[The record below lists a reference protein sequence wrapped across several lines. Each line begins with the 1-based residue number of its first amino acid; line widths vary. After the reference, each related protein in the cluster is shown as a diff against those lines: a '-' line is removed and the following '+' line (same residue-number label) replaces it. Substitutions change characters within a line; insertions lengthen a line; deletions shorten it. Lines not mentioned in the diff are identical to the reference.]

1 MDQFLLSRLFSEY
14 LLFSFLISEAFHHIF
29 LSPLVF
35 LLIPLRKPLSWRI
48 ACLLASS
55 YGSGM
60 QSIHL
65 SAEGYPFASCERAEI
80 EFRCRKTISLEAN
93 HGDVVRSRDGRP
105 IACRS
110 GRQASIRLSRR
121 RSPRYL

>member
-80 EFRCRKTISLEAN
+80 EFRCRKTI
-93 HGDVVRSRDGRP
+93 
-105 IACRS
+105 
-110 GRQASIRLSRR
+110 
-121 RSPRYL
+121 

>member
-14 LLFSFLISEAFHHIF
+14 LPFSFLISEA
-29 LSPLVF
+29 
-35 LLIPLRKPLSWRI
+35 IPPYFPLSAFFSSYSEISLLRRI

-65 SAEGYPFASCERAEI
+65 SAEVLRIVRA
-80 EFRCRKTISLEAN
+80 RGN
-93 HGDVVRSRDGRP
+93 
-105 IACRS
+105 
-110 GRQASIRLSRR
+110 
-121 RSPRYL
+121 